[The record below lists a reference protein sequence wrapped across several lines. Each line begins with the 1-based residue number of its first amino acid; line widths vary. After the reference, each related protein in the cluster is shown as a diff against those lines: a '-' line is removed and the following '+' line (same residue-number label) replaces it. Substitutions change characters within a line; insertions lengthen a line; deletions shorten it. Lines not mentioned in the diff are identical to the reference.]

1 MLHDHGGIVDHIV
14 DNLLGGED
22 FAYLSSDATSEPCSR
37 TNKLFGVFLEI
48 VVDREDT
55 LIKEGLGLSLA
66 VVLPDKKKVTGSGS
80 TVKQVLS
87 QTYQSST

>member
-37 TNKLFGVFLEI
+37 TSKLFGVFLEI

-66 VVLPDKKKVTGSGS
+66 VVLPDKKR
-80 TVKQVLS
+80 
-87 QTYQSST
+87 